1 MKCNLMKIAAGYLA
15 LGLAAA
21 ASTSTARA
29 ETIDFAR
36 FLASPA
42 GAAGIAAAVAGLGR
56 CDTPLSWSPGFD
68 PSNGEPDPDAVM
80 VACQYQDMDDEEFYE
95 KSVVAR
101 FQFWDGT
108 PVLQELT
115 YLP

>member
-1 MKCNLMKIAAGYLA
+1 MKFTSGYLA
-15 LGLAAA
+15 LGLAAMV
-21 ASTSTARA
+21 SISTARA

-42 GAAGIAAAVAGLGR
+42 GAAGVAAAVAGLGQ
-56 CDTPLSWSPGFD
+56 CDTPLSWSPGFN
-68 PSNGEPDPDAVM
+68 PSNGDPDLDSFM
-80 VACQYQDMDDEEFYE
+80 VACQYQDMDDEEFYD

-101 FQFWDGT
+101 FQFWDGK

>member
-1 MKCNLMKIAAGYLA
+1 MTYTAGYLA
-15 LGLAAA
+15 IGLAAMV
-21 ASTSTARA
+21 SVSTARA
-29 ETIDFAR
+29 ETVDFAR

-42 GAAGIAAAVAGLGR
+42 GAAGIAAAVAGLGQ
-56 CDTPLSWSPGFD
+56 CDTPLSWSQGFN
-68 PSNGEPDPDAVM
+68 PSNGDPDPDSLM
-80 VACQYQDMDDEEFYE
+80 VACQYQDLDDEEFYD

-101 FQFWDGT
+101 FQFWDGM